1 MLREY
6 IVDPNSYCRNIDSL
20 QRFLSDFGT
29 ENGRVIISLSNRW
42 EREQQDAI
50 RASGIQLTT
59 LEKRKCF
66 DRLKYFAKT
75 SVVSAGSIPSELTAW
90 VDRAKFAQ
98 EQLGIDA
105 IISGDATLGARKFNY
120 TNFLHF
126 QPPDWHLEKDA
137 TSPRRAQDMANIIKN
152 SLYLASVGLFVD
164 PYFDPAKVEYRRP
177 LSNFVK
183 NIVSGRIVCKK
194 IFIHTIEDREK
205 GRSKNELRRWME
217 ELIQPEL
224 TAGFCIELWIWPSQ
238 LIHDR
243 FILTKNVGYQFG
255 HGWQES
261 DNEMPVNI
269 SRLTEQARDR
279 EFKKFSNSAPRQG
292 DPIVIVGTSETIEP

>member
-6 IVDPNSYCRNIDSL
+6 IVDPDSYCRNIDSL

-29 ENGRVIISLSNRW
+29 ENGRVIISLSNKW

-50 RASGIQLTT
+50 KASGIKLTT

-75 SVVSAGSIPSELTAW
+75 SVVSAGNIPSKYTEW

-105 IISGDATLGARKFNY
+105 LISSTARLDAKKFDY
-120 TNFLHF
+120 TNFLHH
-126 QPPDWHLEKDA
+126 QPPDWHLEKDT
-137 TSPRRAQDMANIIKN
+137 TSSRKAEDMANTIKN

-177 LSNFVK
+177 LKSFVT
-183 NIVSGRIVCKK
+183 NIVCGRVTCEK
-194 IFIHTIEDREK
+194 IYIHTIEDREK
-205 GRSKNELRRWME
+205 GRSKKELRQWME
-217 ELIQPEL
+217 DLVRPEL
-224 TAGFCIELWIWPSQ
+224 PAGFCIELWIWPSQ

-261 DNEMPVNI
+261 DNEMQVNI

-292 DPIVIVGTSETIEP
+292 EPIVIVGT

>member
-29 ENGRVIISLSNRW
+29 ENGRVIVSLSNRW

-50 RASGIQLTT
+50 KASGIQLTT
-59 LEKRKCF
+59 LERRKCF
-66 DRLKYFAKT
+66 DRLKYLAKT
-75 SVVSAGSIPSELTAW
+75 SVVSAGSIPSELTEW

-98 EQLGIDA
+98 ERLGIGA
-105 IISGDATLGARKFNY
+105 IISSAATLGANHKFDY

-126 QPPDWHLEKDA
+126 QPPSWHLEKDA
-137 TSPRRAQDMANIIKN
+137 TSPRKAEDMANTIKN
-152 SLYLASVGLFVD
+152 SLRLASVGLFVD
-164 PYFDPAKVEYRRP
+164 PYFDPAKIEYRRP
-177 LSNFVK
+177 LNSFVT
-183 NIVSGRIVCKK
+183 NIVSGRVACKK
-194 IFIHTIEDREK
+194 VFIHTVEDREK
-205 GRSKNELRRWME
+205 GRSKKELRQWME
-217 ELIQPEL
+217 ELVHPEL
-224 TAGFCIELWIWPSQ
+224 PAGFCIELWIWPSQ

-261 DNEMPVNI
+261 GNEMHVNI

-279 EFKKFSNSAPRQG
+279 EFKKFSNSGPRQG
-292 DPIVIVGTSETIEP
+292 DPIVIVGT